1 MANVGLL
8 SKAFGASIILGSGD
22 DIDSAF
28 VGLAGGLAINTFS
41 GIKNIFSKSIKFQAG
56 ERIKE
61 EKETLSELK
70 SLNSRFDSIFKTKEN
85 KC

>member
-8 SKAFGASIILGSGD
+8 SKAFGASLLIGGGN
-22 DIDSAF
+22 DIDRAF

-41 GIKNIFSKSIKFQAG
+41 GIKNIFSRSIRSQAG
-56 ERIKE
+56 ERIRE

-70 SLNSRFDSIFKTKEN
+70 SLNNRFDSIFKN
-85 KC
+85 KRKFS